1 GASGSSG
8 AGGSGGT
15 GGNADG
21 TGVRG
26 TEPTVSKNGGTR
38 GSKSGTIHSRFG

>member
-1 GASGSSG
+1 MSPKPMSEARMREIIR
-8 AGGSGGT
+8 GSGGT

-26 TEPTVSKNGGTR
+26 TEPTVPELT
-38 GSKSGTIHSRFG
+38 